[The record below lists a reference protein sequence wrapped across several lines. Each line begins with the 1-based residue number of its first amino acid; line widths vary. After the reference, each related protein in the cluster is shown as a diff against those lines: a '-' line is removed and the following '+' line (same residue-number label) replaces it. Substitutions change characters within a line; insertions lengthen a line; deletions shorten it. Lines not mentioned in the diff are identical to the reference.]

1 MTMVV
6 VVVTV
11 MMDDNFS
18 SGHSLYKRK
27 ADSTRGQHLAEGVV
41 RAVL

>member
-6 VVVTV
+6 VIV
-11 MMDDNFS
+11 MMDDNFY
-18 SGHSLYKRK
+18 SGHNLYKRK